1 MLNIISHK
9 RKEDIAHYYH
19 NTTIENFKERHKD
32 IVIDNELYSS
42 PWREKEKMINI
53 MKQIRVSAGGSIMD
67 SAKKNT
73 IQQQISEEVIKSK
86 ALAKELKSQ
95 SPFYCKT
102 YDSKHQES
110 RLDKFK
116 KDINQNAF
124 EFYRIKLLDALSS
137 GLWLSQVTLLDTCAK
152 IVYAI
157 AGRGFGKTEALN
169 RKAPIVA
176 LSEPNSVVIVTNLKD
191 EQVQTQNYQGV
202 IKAIKK
208 AIGQRGY
215 DAIVKKEHGSQNL
228 LWIEF
233 VNGSVIHF
241 VSGKAG
247 GGVGDQYR
255 GKTVKL
261 LIWDECSFV
270 GGDFNQVLTAA
281 IPSQRNIRYGDIPQI
296 ICCSSMNIKQE
307 GITSKHL
314 MTRQWNIRAKEQY
327 KILNNFL
334 NECKLGMETK
344 DSIMKEYK
352 RYGIS
357 QTFLNLDD
365 ENGEPLYK
373 KMQSGNVKMM
383 IGNIEMPLF
392 SYWFGALNYCKI
404 EATSKENPLA
414 YDPVTDA
421 HHIHGM
427 PEAGRKVELYN
438 DSSALISRNLWNEME
453 IQDVRLTFNSDFNTI
468 VRRMAEQHFLIIM
481 SIDPNALTKIDAKEK
496 TGNSDLG
503 AVLLAVDYESRFV
516 FILKDYTIYST
527 ENKNIQH
534 DLPILIDNMTN
545 DGLFSKVALKSD
557 SGITRS
563 VLSHIV
569 FEENSATAVNT
580 FQQYIKSPNIDTSVR
595 AILQQED
602 KYNKHNNFIQYT
614 RSIPTKKDKHRSEAK
629 VHIVQSKVDRMSL
642 MQRTY
647 SEKRIFHCNFLKYSD
662 GIKSYSLSK
671 LENQM
676 LEFTTDAASLYAK
689 IRSKDTPVTFDAL
702 DALSQTLVIYLNKLP
717 IDKRKSA
724 ISLYTHM
731 FGSADGMT
739 GEISIESSDNFRKA
753 KIEYQKQ
760 FNDINEDDVCN
771 IEDDTDEEF
780 NDF

>member
-1 MLNIISHK
+1 MLNLISHK
-9 RKEDIAHYYH
+9 RKVEIAHYYH
-19 NTTIENFKERHKD
+19 DATINDFKERYKD
-32 IVIDNELYSS
+32 VVINQEVYSS
-42 PWREKEKMINI
+42 NWREREKQISI
-53 MKQIRVSAGGSIMD
+53 MKELRTATVGGIID
-67 SAKKNT
+67 SERKNV
-73 IQQQISEEVIKSK
+73 IQQQISEEVIRSK

-102 YDSKHQES
+102 YDAKYQEL

-137 GLWLSQVTLLDTCAK
+137 GLFLPQAQLLDTYAK
-152 IVYAI
+152 IVYVI
-157 AGRGFGKTEALN
+157 AGRAVGKTTAIN
-169 RKAPIVA
+169 KIVPRA
-176 LSEPNSVVIVTNLKD
+176 CLLEPNTVAIITNLKD
-191 EQVQTQNYQGV
+191 EQVQTQNYQG
-202 IKAIKK
+202 ILKMIRKS
-208 AIGQRGY
+208 IGDRGY
-215 DAIVKKEHGSQNL
+215 DAIVKQAHGSQNL

-233 VNGSVIHF
+233 FNGSIIHF
-241 VSGKAG
+241 MSGKAG

-261 LIWDECSFV
+261 LVWDECSFV
-270 GGDFNQVLTAA
+270 GGDFNKVLTAA
-281 IPSQRNIRYGDIPQI
+281 IPSQRNIRYGDLPQI
-296 ICCSSMNIKQE
+296 ICCSSMNIEQE

-314 MTRQWNIRAKEQY
+314 MTRQWEMREKEQY

-344 DSIMKEYK
+344 NTIINEYK

-365 ENGEPLYK
+365 ENGEALYK
-373 KMQSGNVKMM
+373 KMKSGNVKIMV
-383 IGNIEMPLF
+383 GNTEMPLH
-392 SYWFGALNYCKI
+392 SYYYGALNYHKI
-404 EATSKENPLA
+404 TATSHANTLA

-421 HHIHGM
+421 HHMHGM

-503 AVLLAVDYESRFV
+503 AVLLAIDYESRFV

-527 ENKNIQH
+527 ANKNIQH

-557 SGITRS
+557 SSITRS

-580 FQQYIKSPNIDTSVR
+580 FQQYIKSPNIDTNVR

-614 RSIPTKKDKHRSEAK
+614 RSIPAKKDKHRSEAK

-731 FGSADGMT
+731 FGSVDGMT

-760 FNDINEDDVCN
+760 FNDISEDDVYN